1 LKQENRH
8 GKFKMREVQ
17 ETEREDEKMR
27 EIQEF
32 DTHRWSV
39 KRDARTRERS
49 GREEKG
55 KEKKNEN
62 FPSFSPFLP
71 CDSLMDEKSILHLLN
86 II

>member
-32 DTHRWSV
+32 DTHR
-39 KRDARTRERS
+39 
-49 GREEKG
+49 
-55 KEKKNEN
+55 
-62 FPSFSPFLP
+62 
-71 CDSLMDEKSILHLLN
+71 
-86 II
+86 